1 MLRFTAGRIVAARRP
16 RNYRLFIASLK
27 IDCIMANETI
37 YKELGL
43 LGSMFKFMDRH
54 QRLSDAVLVLEA
66 IALAYVVFMYDFTTN
81 F

>member
-1 MLRFTAGRIVAARRP
+1 
-16 RNYRLFIASLK
+16 
-27 IDCIMANETI
+27 MANETI